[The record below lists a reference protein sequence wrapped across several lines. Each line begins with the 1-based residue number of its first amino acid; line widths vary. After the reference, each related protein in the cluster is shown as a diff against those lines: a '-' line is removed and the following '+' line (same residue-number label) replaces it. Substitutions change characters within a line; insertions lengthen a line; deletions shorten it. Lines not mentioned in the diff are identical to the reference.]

1 MPNVWQV
8 QRDVAAAAA
17 EAAAAAATATC
28 VVVFNVSAIFLLNF
42 SFEQLLASSV
52 SHVLGLPKILTVCNN
67 VATPWG
73 MLREGVWGEM
83 GRRVAL

>member
-1 MPNVWQV
+1 MFGKCNAT
-8 QRDVAAAAA
+8 QRQLQLAVVV
-17 EAAAAAATATC
+17 

-52 SHVLGLPKILTVCNN
+52 WHVLGLPKILTVCNN

-73 MLREGVWGEM
+73 MLRQGEGAGWGT
-83 GRRVAL
+83 G

>member
-1 MPNVWQV
+1 MFGKCNAT
-8 QRDVAAAAA
+8 QRQLQLAVAVVV
-17 EAAAAAATATC
+17 

-52 SHVLGLPKILTVCNN
+52 WHVLGLPEILTVCNN

-73 MLREGVWGEM
+73 MLRQGEGAGWGT
-83 GRRVAL
+83 G

>member
-1 MPNVWQV
+1 MFGKCN
-8 QRDVAAAAA
+8 AAAA

-52 SHVLGLPKILTVCNN
+52 WHVLGLPKILTVCNN

-73 MLREGVWGEM
+73 MLWEGVWGEM
-83 GRRVAL
+83 GHRVAL